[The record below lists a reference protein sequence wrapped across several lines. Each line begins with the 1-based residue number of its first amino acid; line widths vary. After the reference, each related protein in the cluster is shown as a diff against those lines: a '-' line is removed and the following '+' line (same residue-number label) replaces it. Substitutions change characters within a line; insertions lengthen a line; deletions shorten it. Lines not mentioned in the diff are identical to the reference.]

1 MGLQSR
7 WVFAS
12 IKTFKSGN
20 AMLAKGGFE
29 AYISMLSMGILPLM
43 VAVLGGGVLRYVHN
57 SQNKVNK
64 KNARARLRASK
75 SSSATVVNMR
85 RYKQTSEV
93 DDRAIN
99 MQGML
104 AAHDQHSQQDGST
117 NTQSTGLEDDI
128 LSEKNGPSQ
137 NSSDKVKEK
146 KPGVIVLHVLAKQG
160 VVFQGYAL
168 LTALEKNHLYCSEQ
182 KHFQRYSKENGK
194 GDVWFHLASMHHPGT
209 FALDEPGAL
218 RCEGLVLICDCSK
231 VEHIIHAYDCMLETA
246 NQLAQVLDGEVCD
259 QQRQPLTQATITQHQ
274 QLVAAH
280 ALQAEPS

>member
-1 MGLQSR
+1 MQ
-7 WVFAS
+7 AE
-12 IKTFKSGN
+12 
-20 AMLAKGGFE
+20 GGFE

-43 VAVLGGGVLRYVHN
+43 VAALGGLAFRHVHN

-85 RYKQTSEV
+85 QYKQASEAN
-93 DDRAIN
+93 DMATN

-104 AAHDQHSQQDGST
+104 AAHDQHSQQDSCA
-117 NTQSTGLEDDI
+117 NTKSTGLEDDVV
-128 LSEKNGPSQ
+128 SAKNGSSQ
-137 NSSDKVKEK
+137 DSSDKAKGK

-182 KHFQRYSKENGK
+182 KHFQRYSKESGK
-194 GDVWFHLASMHHPGT
+194 GNVWFHLASMHHPGT
-209 FALDEPGAL
+209 FALEEPGAL
-218 RCEGLVLICDCSK
+218 RCEGLVLICDCNK

-246 NQLAQVLDGEVCD
+246 NQLAQMLDGEVCD
-259 QQRQPLTQATITQHQ
+259 QQRQPLTQATIAQHQ